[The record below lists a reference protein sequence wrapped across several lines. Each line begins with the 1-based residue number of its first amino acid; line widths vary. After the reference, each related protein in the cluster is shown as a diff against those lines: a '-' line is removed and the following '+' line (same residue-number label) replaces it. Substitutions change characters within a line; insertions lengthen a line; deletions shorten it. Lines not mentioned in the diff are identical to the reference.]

1 METQILSQIYLLEY
15 NFYNIDSGLIQ
26 HPELC
31 NFANQLE
38 TIKTNIT
45 TILKNNNSNSNC
57 NSNIIPNTNPSNY
70 ENIDYKQLQSL
81 STK

>member
-1 METQILSQIYLLEY
+1 METQILSQIYILEH

-26 HPELC
+26 HPDLC
-31 NFANQLE
+31 NFATQLE
-38 TIKTNIT
+38 TVKNNIIS
-45 TILKNNNSNSNC
+45 ILKNNNINSNTD
-57 NSNIIPNTNPSNY
+57 NIPNINPSNY